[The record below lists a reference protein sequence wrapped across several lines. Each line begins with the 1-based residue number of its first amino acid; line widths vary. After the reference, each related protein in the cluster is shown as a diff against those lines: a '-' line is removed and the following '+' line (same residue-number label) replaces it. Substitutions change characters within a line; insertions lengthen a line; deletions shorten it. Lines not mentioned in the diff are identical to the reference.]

1 MSIDEYCRESHDA
14 MCFYK
19 PLSHTHTLSLS
30 HSLSL
35 CISLS
40 SFCLLSYSPEHGAVA
55 NKCKRTKMGS
65 RGHRGEGLEAR
76 GALLVVL
83 LTQPFPVMACS
94 CEQVHNGEK
103 GEVVENVRMV

>member
-1 MSIDEYCRESHDA
+1 
-14 MCFYK
+14 
-19 PLSHTHTLSLS
+19 
-30 HSLSL
+30 
-35 CISLS
+35 
-40 SFCLLSYSPEHGAVA
+40 
-55 NKCKRTKMGS
+55 MGS